1 MGGPPVDAGRMSD
14 AVPRS
19 FVSVDDPAPAVRR
32 VTLDRPEKRNA
43 MHGPLRRQ
51 LLNAIRAAAADP
63 AVRVVIVRGA
73 GKDFCAGYDLAPS
86 PEEKYADPGGGP
98 GRFQREVV
106 DGWLSLSTLAVPV
119 IAQVHGNCLAGGSE
133 LAASCDLV
141 YVAEDARIGYPAVR
155 FGVPDLQ
162 FHTWLMGAR
171 RAMEA
176 VLTGDAMSGPE
187 AVAAGYANRA
197 FPAAALDDE
206 VLRVALRIADLPAE
220 IVELNKRTVHR
231 ALEAMGMHAAVRA
244 GTETSALA
252 ATTGAFTAFM
262 EAAGEKV
269 TAALDARDTRFGD
282 GRTAAASRA

>member
-1 MGGPPVDAGRMSD
+1 MSPSAEQD
-14 AVPRS
+14 L
-19 FVSVDDPAPAVRR
+19 FVTVDDPAEHVRR
-32 VTLDRPEKRNA
+32 VTLARPAKRNA

-51 LLNAIRAAAADP
+51 LLEAIRAADADA
-63 AVRVVIVRGA
+63 AVRVVVVRGE
-73 GKDFCAGYDLAPS
+73 GKDFCAGYDLAPGDG
-86 PEEKYADPGGGP
+86 EKYADAGGGP

-106 DGWLSLSTLAVPV
+106 DGWLSLADLSVPV

-162 FHTWLMGAR
+162 FHAWLLGAR
-171 RAMEA
+171 RAMET
-176 VLTGDAMSGPE
+176 VLTGDAMTGVE

-197 FPAAALDDE
+197 FPVAALETE
-206 VLRVALRIADLPAE
+206 VLRVAERIAGVPPE
-220 IVELNKRTVHR
+220 IAALNKRTVHR
-231 ALEAMGMHAAVRA
+231 AMAAMGMHAAVRA

-252 ATTGAFTAFM
+252 ATTGAFTDFM
-262 EAAGEKV
+262 EAAGVKV

-282 GRTAAASRA
+282 GRTTGSA